1 MADIIKTQPP
11 QTTLAQLI
19 QQKMASFADVATKYL
34 SPERLVKLAQ
44 LAISKMPDLQKVPA
58 TDIIAELI
66 NCSRLGLEPNVEG
79 GRWLLPFKR
88 HGKNGGP
95 DRYELVAIT
104 DYRGLIDIARR
115 SGEVVA
121 IHSDMRHAKDHWEYW
136 VDSSGDTLVHLKHE
150 IADGARGDMMG
161 SYAIVKLRGGEVQAA
176 YLTMDEIAEAKDS
189 SASKDSQYSPWQ
201 KRFASMAK
209 KTAVRRLYNFLPKTP
224 EIQAAREVL
233 AEEEERERAFDA
245 IDVTPGAVD
254 APKELPVTTTD
265 KIKEKLAARAKP
277 STPPAEPS
285 PSPEPKADP
294 PKAAEPASDNCSRNA
309 RIAKIREEA
318 KEKHGELFAD
328 AWADACRECANGKPS
343 TQWSEKEILA
353 VTDYLSRWRSLPVED
368 ATDKYPG
375 VDPEAAAILTG
386 EREPGSDDD

>member
-1 MADIIKTQPP
+1 MSDIVKTQPP

-121 IHSDMRHAKDHWEYW
+121 IHADMRHAKDRWEYW
-136 VDSSGDTLVHLKHE
+136 VDSSGETLVHLKHE

-176 YLTMDEIAEAKDS
+176 YLTMDEIAEAKES

-201 KRFASMAK
+201 KRFPSMAK
-209 KTAVRRLYNFLPKTP
+209 KTAIRRLYNFLPKTP

-233 AEEEERERAFDA
+233 AEEEDRERAFDA
-245 IDVTPGAVD
+245 IDVTPGTLDTTEEIPA
-254 APKELPVTTTD
+254 TTTD
-265 KIKEKLAARAKP
+265 RIKGKLAARTRPAI
-277 STPPAEPS
+277 PPAN
-285 PSPEPKADP
+285 PEPKADP
-294 PKAAEPASDNCSRNA
+294 PKPAEPSSDARSRNA
-309 RIAKIREEA
+309 RIASIREEA

-328 AWADACRECANGKPS
+328 AWADACRECAGGKPS
-343 TQWSEKEILA
+343 TQWSEKEIVS
-353 VTDYLSRWRSLPVED
+353 VTDYLSRWRSLQVED
-368 ATDKYPG
+368 ATG
-375 VDPEAAAILTG
+375 VDTEAAAILMG
-386 EREPGSDDD
+386 GREPGEEG

>member
-1 MADIIKTQPP
+1 MVFRGGCGWK
-11 QTTLAQLI
+11 
-19 QQKMASFADVATKYL
+19 KYL
-34 SPERLVKLAQ
+34 ARERLVNLAQ

-121 IHSDMRHAKDHWEYW
+121 IHADMRHAKDRWEYW
-136 VDSSGDTLVHLKHE
+136 VDSSGETLVHLKHE

-176 YLTMDEIAEAKDS
+176 YLTMDEIAEAKES

-201 KRFASMAK
+201 KRFPSMAK
-209 KTAVRRLYNFLPKTP
+209 KTAIRRLYNFLPKTP

-233 AEEEERERAFDA
+233 AEEEDRERAFDA
-245 IDVTPGAVD
+245 IDVTPGTLDTTEEIPA
-254 APKELPVTTTD
+254 TTTD
-265 KIKEKLAARAKP
+265 RIKGKLAARTRPAI
-277 STPPAEPS
+277 PPAN
-285 PSPEPKADP
+285 PEPKADP
-294 PKAAEPASDNCSRNA
+294 PKPAEPSSDARSRNA
-309 RIAKIREEA
+309 RIAPIREEA
-318 KEKHGELFAD
+318 KEKRGERFAH
-328 AWADACRECANGKPS
+328 AWADACRECAGGKPS
-343 TQWSEKEILA
+343 TQWSEKEIVS
-353 VTDYLSRWRSLPVED
+353 VTDYLSRWRSLQVED
-368 ATDKYPG
+368 ATG
-375 VDPEAAAILTG
+375 VDTEAAAILMG
-386 EREPGSDDD
+386 GREPGEEG

>member
-1 MADIIKTQPP
+1 MSDIVKTQPP

-121 IHSDMRHAKDHWEYW
+121 IHADMRHAKDRWEYW
-136 VDSSGDTLVHLKHE
+136 VDSSGETLVHLKHE

-176 YLTMDEIAEAKDS
+176 YLTMDEIAEAKES

-201 KRFASMAK
+201 KRFPSMAK
-209 KTAVRRLYNFLPKTP
+209 KTAIRRLYNFLPKTP

-233 AEEEERERAFDA
+233 AEEEDRERAFDA
-245 IDVTPGAVD
+245 IDVPPGTLDTTEEIPA
-254 APKELPVTTTD
+254 TTTD
-265 KIKEKLAARAKP
+265 RLKGKLAARTRPAI
-277 STPPAEPS
+277 PPAN
-285 PSPEPKADP
+285 PEPKADP
-294 PKAAEPASDNCSRNA
+294 PKPAEPSSDARSRTA
-309 RIAKIREEA
+309 RIASLREGA
-318 KEKHGELFAD
+318 KEKHGG
-328 AWADACRECANGKPS
+328 R
-343 TQWSEKEILA
+343 
-353 VTDYLSRWRSLPVED
+353 
-368 ATDKYPG
+368 
-375 VDPEAAAILTG
+375 
-386 EREPGSDDD
+386 